1 MTFFLWISNSE
12 LVNFA
17 DDKIICAAE
26 NTSEEHISTLEKKVK
41 QSLTSLYETNN
52 CVKLLGVE
60 IDNKLSFERHIS
72 TLCKKA
78 SNQWNAIS
86 KIQKFMGF
94 KEKELFKIALSI
106 QTLITVL
113 LCVSFLLNKIGK
125 KDT

>member
-1 MTFFLWISNSE
+1 M
-12 LVNFA
+12 
-17 DDKIICAAE
+17 
-26 NTSEEHISTLEKKVK
+26 
-41 QSLTSLYETNN
+41 
-52 CVKLLGVE
+52 KLLGVK
-60 IDNKLSFERHIS
+60 IDNKLSFEKHIS
-72 TLCKKA
+72 TLGKRA

-113 LCVSFLLNKIGK
+113 SCVSFLLNKIGK

>member
-1 MTFFLWISNSE
+1 M
-12 LVNFA
+12 
-17 DDKIICAAE
+17 
-26 NTSEEHISTLEKKVK
+26 
-41 QSLTSLYETNN
+41 
-52 CVKLLGVE
+52 KLLGVE
-60 IDNKLSFERHIS
+60 IDNKFSFEKHIS
-72 TLCKKA
+72 ALGKKA

-113 LCVSFLLNKIGK
+113 LCVSFSLNKIGK

>member
-60 IDNKLSFERHIS
+60 IDNKLSFEKHIS

-113 LCVSFLLNKIGK
+113 LCFSFLLNKIGK